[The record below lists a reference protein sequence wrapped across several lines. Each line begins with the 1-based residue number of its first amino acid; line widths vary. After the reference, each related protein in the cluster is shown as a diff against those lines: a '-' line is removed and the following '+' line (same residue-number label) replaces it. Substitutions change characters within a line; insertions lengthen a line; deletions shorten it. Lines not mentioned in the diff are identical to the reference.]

1 MLNFFNI
8 ELGLILSDCFNEK
21 LIIEG
26 TEYKLA
32 TFATITVSFFLNQ
45 MDVIINIKWFE
56 NVNIGDSW
64 KNFSKN
70 LNRIS
75 CYFIFKWSESSKL
88 VLNEKILS
96 VSHSSQ
102 HIFISDSLIQSE
114 DVFLT
119 KAKLRDSPWS
129 LYFILVFCKADQ
141 NTRKKRYYLRTFN
154 WLDKASQ
161 PQLLVLH

>member
-1 MLNFFNI
+1 MLNFFDI

-26 TEYKLA
+26 TEYKLS
-32 TFATITVSFFLNQ
+32 TFATITVSFFLDQ

-64 KNFSKN
+64 KHLSKN

-75 CYFIFKWSESSKL
+75 CYFIFKWSESPKL
-88 VLNEKILS
+88 MLDEKILS

-102 HIFISDSLIQSE
+102 HIFISNSLIQSE
-114 DVFLT
+114 DIFFP

-129 LYFILVFCKADQ
+129 LYFILMFCEANQ
-141 NTRKKRYYLRTFN
+141 NTWKKWYYLRTLN
-154 WLDKASQ
+154 WLNKASQ
-161 PQLLVLH
+161 PELLVLN